1 MKKTPL
7 YQDHVDLGAEM
18 VDFAGWNMPIRYS
31 GLVEEHEAVRNQ
43 AGLFDVSHMGE
54 IRVSGPQAT
63 EFVQHVFTNDV
74 SQLND
79 TQIVYGF
86 LLNPQGGVVEDLLVY
101 KFNAQNYLLV
111 VNAANSDND
120 YAWLLAQQGDFDV
133 TITDESESYGEV
145 ALQGP
150 RAQEILQKL
159 VDINLDEIKF
169 FHFIDELPV
178 AGVKALVSRT
188 GYTGEDGFEI
198 YVQPENTSHVWNEIL
213 KAGEGVVLPAGL
225 GCRDTLRFEA
235 GLPLY
240 GNELADDRT
249 PLESGFGFFV
259 SKTGNFIGSDVIR
272 AERESGSKRKIVA
285 LELLDRGIAR
295 TGNEVYNL
303 NDKFIGKITT
313 GYKSPTLGKTIALA
327 LIDAEHAKLGEN
339 LLIGVR
345 NKKLNAVQISK
356 KFLAKK
362 TKND

>member
-18 VDFAGWNMPIRYS
+18 VEFAGWNMPIRYV
-31 GLVEEHEAVRNQ
+31 GLVEEHQAVRNE
-43 AGLFDVSHMGE
+43 AGMFDVSHMGE
-54 IRVSGPQAT
+54 IRVRGPQASQY
-63 EFVQHVFTNDV
+63 VQHVFTNDIEK
-74 SQLND
+74 LADN
-79 TQIVYGF
+79 QIVYGF
-86 LLNPQGGVVEDLLVY
+86 LLNPAGGVVEDLLVY
-101 KFNAQNYLLV
+101 KYSNEDYLLV

-120 YAWLLAQQGDFDV
+120 FAWLKEQIGGYDV
-133 TITDESESYGEV
+133 EVIDESDLYGEV

-150 RAQEILQKL
+150 KAQSVLQKL
-159 VDINLDEIKF
+159 VDFNLDDLKF
-169 FHFIDELPV
+169 FYFMDDVDV

-198 YVQPENTSHVWNEIL
+198 YVKPEDTSKIWNEIL
-213 KAGEGVVLPAGL
+213 KAGDGIVQPAGL
-225 GCRDTLRFEA
+225 GSRDTLRFEA

-240 GNELADDRT
+240 GNELAADRT

-259 SKTGNFIGSDVIR
+259 SKTADYIGADVIR
-272 AERESGSKRKIVA
+272 AEREAGSKRKIVA

-295 TGNEVYNL
+295 TGYHVYNQAG
-303 NDKFIGKITT
+303 DRIGEITT
-313 GYKSPTLGKTIALA
+313 GYKSPTLDKTIALA
-327 LIDAEHAKLGEN
+327 LIDAEYAKLGEN
-339 LLIGVR
+339 LQVGVR